1 MNKAVIIDNI
11 IKIEGR
17 IGQTILPYAMN
28 SWCKLDVP
36 LAQMKSLFIIIGKGE
51 MNLGALA
58 QSLGVTPGD
67 VTGIVERLVEQGLIS
82 RKPGAEDRRVT
93 WLSATDKG
101 RALVTN
107 LVESKSEHMA
117 DILEHMSLDGL
128 VSLEKGLKE
137 LISAIR
143 AHQQELG

>member
-1 MNKAVIIDNI
+1 
-11 IKIEGR
+11 
-17 IGQTILPYAMN
+17 
-28 SWCKLDVP
+28 
-36 LAQMKSLFIIIGKGE
+36 
-51 MNLGALA
+51 
-58 QSLGVTPGD
+58 LGVTPGD